1 MKTKN
6 IAYAFAFVALS
17 TVAVSCSEDDTTSN
31 SLFDTKPLN
40 ITLSML
46 SGDVPEEGETSAA
59 KPNRVSGTVNTTN
72 NALLNT
78 WSGEDVVYAWSPDQ
92 SKWNKLT
99 GKADDKGENSK
110 TFGCENAYYKDGE
123 RMVLYYS
130 GNKTMEWSED
140 DETITLTR
148 PANDNDL
155 AYVYGAAD
163 ATEHYSDANNPYS
176 VKRGSSVVTD
186 GVFTAG
192 SNVSYNQLAL
202 VDAVS
207 KIRLE
212 LPATAE
218 KIEAMKAL
226 TYNIEVSLTGSDE
239 EGNEVT
245 GYPKSVVLT
254 MNGKNTYNKP
264 ANWFKTFSST
274 STWGDALKLTYSA
287 DGKDNKNT
295 NLLWNTTADADDAY
309 AGFIFI
315 PLPAD
320 SYTAL
325 TVKVTVTNPNS
336 VSGVDNVVGTHTYAW
351 KSGESVAAVE
361 PNMDASSTINKV
373 YKTKPMW
380 SFE

>member
-130 GNKTMEWSED
+130 GNKTMEWNEK

-148 PANDNDL
+148 PTNDNDL

-176 VKRGSSVVTD
+176 VKRGSSVVTN

-192 SNVSYNQLAL
+192 SDASYNQLAL

-212 LPATAE
+212 LPATAD
-218 KIEAMKAL
+218 KVDAMKKL
-226 TYNIEVSLTGSDE
+226 TYNIEVSLTGSDDE
-239 EGNEVT
+239 DNKVS
-245 GYPKSVVLT
+245 GYPSKVVLT
-254 MNGKNTYNKP
+254 MNAEKDYRAAKNWY
-264 ANWFKTFSST
+264 KTFSST
-274 STWGDALKLTYSA
+274 FENGNALSLTYSA
-287 DGKDNKNT
+287 DGEGNKST
-295 NLLWNTTADADDAY
+295 DVLWNTGEGDDTY

-315 PLPAD
+315 PLPAG

-325 TVKVTVTNPNS
+325 TVKVTVTNPNNAT
-336 VSGVDNVVGTHTYAW
+336 GVENVVGTHTYAW
-351 KSGESVAAVE
+351 KSGDAVASVE
-361 PNMDASSTINKV
+361 PDMDTSSTINKV